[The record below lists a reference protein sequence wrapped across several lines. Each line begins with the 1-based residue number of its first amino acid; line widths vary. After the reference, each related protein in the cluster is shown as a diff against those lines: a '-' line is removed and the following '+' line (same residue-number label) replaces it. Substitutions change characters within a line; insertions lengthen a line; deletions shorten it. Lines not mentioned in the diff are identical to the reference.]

1 MVMTDYTNMT
11 DQEFTEVFEE
21 LVHSMEIEDILSI
34 GDVNTILREELNN
47 EVLDIWKSRKPD
59 EAF

>member
-11 DQEFTEVFEE
+11 DQEFTDIFEE